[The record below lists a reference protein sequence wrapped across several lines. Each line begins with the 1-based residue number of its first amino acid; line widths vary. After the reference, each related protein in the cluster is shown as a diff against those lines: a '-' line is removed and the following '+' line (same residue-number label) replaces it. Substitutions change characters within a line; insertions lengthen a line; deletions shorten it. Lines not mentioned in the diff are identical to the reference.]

1 MWSRRSGELSESHS
15 AAPIIRPRYTFTH
28 TIHSIGPLIHLG
40 FYGRKSFFIILDETC
55 IHLPKALCSVF
66 VRFVWGV
73 TQFRVFKFNPFVA
86 RTVCCRVAKI
96 KKSERQS
103 KNAKVK
109 STFHFIGKSKLKFFM
124 FF

>member
-96 KKSERQS
+96 KKKRTTIQKCES
-103 KNAKVK
+103 KIDI
-109 STFHFIGKSKLKFFM
+109 SFYR
-124 FF
+124 